1 MIFIALTFSLLMESR
16 LPIYMV
22 MALLAFEA
30 VTNWRIP
37 TIVTRLRYGTD
48 YKQYLNTS
56 LPNERMMSKLE
67 AERVLRVA
75 VIVAIYLP
83 YLITYQYIDF
93 LPWFVATALVLAG
106 ATNICPMVMFLKFTG
121 MR

>member
-16 LPIYMV
+16 LPIHMV
-22 MALLAFEA
+22 IALLAFEA

-37 TIVTRLRYGTD
+37 TIVTRLRYGAN

-56 LPNERMMSKLE
+56 PPNDRMMSKLE
-67 AERVLRVA
+67 AERILRIA

-83 YLITYQYIDF
+83 YLITFQYIDF